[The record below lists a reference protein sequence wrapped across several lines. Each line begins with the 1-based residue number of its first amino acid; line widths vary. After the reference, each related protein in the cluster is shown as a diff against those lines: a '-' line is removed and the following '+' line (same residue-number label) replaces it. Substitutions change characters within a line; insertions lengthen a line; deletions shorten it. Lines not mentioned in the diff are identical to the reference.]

1 MSAVTQ
7 SFQALGYGL
16 RLRRMIEYSPASLI
30 QFVFCFLPWGSI
42 ISTPDFSSSS
52 KGVAIRDALIFCVH
66 VLTKCVSWITIPE
79 HKGVKPGLVNNC
91 SIPLS
96 P

>member
-1 MSAVTQ
+1 MLKFAGSKDVCRNPAFK
-7 SFQALGYGL
+7 SFGIRELARNDETVNTRFIDNGHLL
-16 RLRRMIEYSPASLI
+16 
-30 QFVFCFLPWGSI
+30 C
-42 ISTPDFSSSS
+42 SS